1 MTVTRELFNMML
13 PMAQEY
19 IKRLKLFWEK
29 QNRYRKDKLYRA
41 ADVLTAAYVI
51 HGGDEYRAQDK
62 AVALALIMDEA
73 KFDYGR
79 TLKILAKAP
88 TF

>member
-1 MTVTRELFNMML
+1 MKITKGMFTGIL

-19 IKRLKLFWEK
+19 VKRLKLFWEK
-29 QNRYRKDKLYRA
+29 KNRYRKTKLYRA

-51 HGGDEYRAQDK
+51 YGGEEYRAQDK

-73 KFDYGR
+73 RFDYDK

-88 TF
+88 SF